1 MQKYN
6 NSSEDLASVRELSGY
21 MLLNLNPNQLRMMS
35 KCGLSVDDVRYLPMF
50 EEYLRLREDG
60 AKKKQT
66 IGYLAGKY
74 FVSESTV
81 KRVVKR
87 LSQVVTP

>member
-6 NSSEDLASVRELSGY
+6 NNSENLTSLREISGY
-21 MLLNLNPNQLRMMS
+21 MLLNLNPNQLRIMS

-60 AKKKQT
+60 KKKKLT
-66 IGYLAGKY
+66 MTYLAEKY

-87 LSQVVTP
+87 FSQRVSR